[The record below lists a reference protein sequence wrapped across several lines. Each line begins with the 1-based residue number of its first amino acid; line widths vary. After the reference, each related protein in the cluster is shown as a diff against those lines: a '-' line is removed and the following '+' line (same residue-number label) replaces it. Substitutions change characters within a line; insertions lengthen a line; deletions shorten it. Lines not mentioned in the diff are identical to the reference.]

1 MSTAKQAFADVRAA
15 EQRISDRM
23 LKLSELAALKREVLG
38 WDSNVAKFRKFA
50 DEQIANLPR
59 GDKQKKVLRRQ
70 KADLSK
76 VVNALRDSIATYE
89 NALRL
94 SRATSADNKS
104 EVRFNKAEKQIVDA
118 VRRMI
123 EIDPDRTA
131 EFLRKQIGRTVTVEL
146 VPTQSAEETS
156 SEEVVE
162 VTN

>member
-15 EQRISDRM
+15 EQRVADRM

-50 DEQIANLPR
+50 DEQIADLPR
-59 GDKQKKVLRRQ
+59 GHADKKKLRRQ
-70 KADLSK
+70 KADLS
-76 VVNALRDSIATYE
+76 VAVNKLRGSIETYE

-94 SRATSADNKS
+94 NRAARSDNKS

-123 EIDPDRTA
+123 EIDADRTA
-131 EFLRKQIGRTVTVEL
+131 EFLRKQLGRTVTVEL
-146 VPTQSAEETS
+146 VPEQAEQSEA
-156 SEEVVE
+156 VE
-162 VTN
+162 V